1 MDKISKRQRIEMERF
16 NQLKDDFLS
25 TISHEL
31 RSPVTNIKVGIQ
43 MLKLLLQQEENRAI
57 VDSVSSSL
65 FQPIE
70 QSDDHTIQQ
79 VCDIQYINTIQKQAV
94 FRTRA
99 SQYLEVIENE
109 CDREI
114 KLLNNLLDLQQL
126 DAGNYVLNQTVIRLQ
141 DWIPQIVEPFLNQMA
156 NQQQILHI
164 KIAGDLPILTIDSP
178 SLERIITE
186 LLTNGCKFTPPGGEI
201 TVAVGCVDSISS
213 NDFAKKIEL
222 KVANSRVEIP
232 PDELSQIFERFYR
245 IADRDRWKHD
255 GTGLG
260 LVLVKKLTEYLGGS
274 IFVKSGCEQ
283 TCFIVELPVN
293 L

>member
-1 MDKISKRQRIEMERF
+1 MSKRQRIEMERF

-31 RSPVTNIKVGIQ
+31 RSPVTNIKLGIQ

-65 FQPIE
+65 FQSLK
-70 QSDDHTIQQ
+70 QSDDHTIHP

-94 FRTRA
+94 FRTKA
-99 SQYLEVIENE
+99 FQYLEVIENE

-114 KLLNNLLDLQQL
+114 KLLGNLLDLQQL
-126 DAGNYVLNQTVIRLQ
+126 DAGNYVLNQTVICLQ

-156 NQQQILHI
+156 NQQQSLHI
-164 KIAGDLPILTIDSP
+164 KIADDLPILTIDSP
-178 SLERIITE
+178 SLERILTE

-201 TVAVGCVDSISS
+201 IVAVGCVDSISL
-213 NDFAKKIEL
+213 DFAKKIEL
-222 KVANSRVEIP
+222 KVTNSRVEIP
-232 PDELSQIFERFYR
+232 PEELSRIFERFYR
-245 IADRDRWKHD
+245 IADPDRWKHD

-274 IFVKSGCEQ
+274 ILVKSGCEQ